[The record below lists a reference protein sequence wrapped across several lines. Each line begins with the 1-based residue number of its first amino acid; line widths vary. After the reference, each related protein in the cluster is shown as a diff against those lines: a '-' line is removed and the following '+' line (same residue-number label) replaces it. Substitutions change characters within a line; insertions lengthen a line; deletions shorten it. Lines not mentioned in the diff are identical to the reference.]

1 MDISQL
7 ALSPFYKGADFP
19 APRVL
24 TIQAFS
30 MEPLPDQQV
39 KPALSFMGE
48 NQKLILN
55 KTRINEL
62 IPLVGSETESWAGK
76 AIECYTLPGQRP
88 DGQPAQSIHIRQPQQ
103 PATSPA
109 VESAAAPPNN
119 WGQ

>member
-7 ALSPFYKGADFP
+7 AQSPFYKGADFP

-30 MEPLPDQQV
+30 METVPDGV
-39 KPALSFMGE
+39 KPALSFLGE
-48 NQKLILN
+48 TKKLILN

-62 IPLVGSETESWAGK
+62 TPLIGSETDAWAGK

-88 DGQPAQSIHIRQPQQ
+88 DGQPAQSIHVRLPQQ
-103 PATSPA
+103 PTTSSA
-109 VESAAAPPNN
+109 VEPAAAPPNN